1 MCLLAWHAPKLYPC
15 RVPCPQHAGS
25 QPMVAAT
32 LVLLGW
38 NLISWPPEVLLLKYA
53 QSASPALA
61 ADKPASSQAAAHS
74 GSAAAAEAAETA
86 GGGKVTQLGSS
97 SRSGLQRQLAAWSL
111 YARQPAAA
119 AALALALLYLTV
131 LSFGTLM
138 TAYLKALGMPE
149 AELAVY
155 RG

>member
-1 MCLLAWHAPKLYPC
+1 MLGMCC
-15 RVPCPQHAGS
+15 RLCLPSVQHAGGR
-25 QPMVAAT
+25 PMVAAT

-38 NLISWPPEVLLLKYA
+38 NLVSWPPEVLLLKYA
-53 QSASPALA
+53 QRRSPALA
-61 ADKPASSQAAAHS
+61 ADRPVNRPAAHS
-74 GSAAAAEAAETA
+74 SGTAGPAAADDDSKAKQP
-86 GGGKVTQLGSS
+86 GGG
-97 SRSGLQRQLAAWSL
+97 SRGSGLQRQFAAWAL

-119 AALALALLYLTV
+119 AALALALLYFTV

-138 TAYLKALGMPE
+138 TAYLKALGLPE